1 MGGNILAALFLL
13 FFAKCIS
20 YKDEIYRVVKI
31 FILVQ
36 VYSSLFLKDC
46 TRCRLSKFLIAPLFY
61 KKILLVAVFSV
72 TNLVKVT
79 DSPMYISAVKYF
91 IPC

>member
-1 MGGNILAALFLL
+1 MAAETIEVGGNILVALFLL

-46 TRCRLSKFLIAPLFY
+46 TRYRLGKFLIAPLPY
-61 KKILLVAVFSV
+61 KK
-72 TNLVKVT
+72 NLSCRSLFRNKPYQST
-79 DSPMYISAVKYF
+79 R
-91 IPC
+91 